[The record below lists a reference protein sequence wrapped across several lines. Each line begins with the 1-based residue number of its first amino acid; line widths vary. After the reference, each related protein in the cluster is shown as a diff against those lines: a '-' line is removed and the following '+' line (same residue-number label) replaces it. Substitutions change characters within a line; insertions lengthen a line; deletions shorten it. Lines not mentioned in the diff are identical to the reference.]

1 MSNRASSVLRLGTYT
16 IRSAQRADLDRLV
29 ELLLALQ
36 DHVEASNPDL
46 WRMSPESRGNLK
58 GQIAGR
64 LRAEGSC
71 ALVAEHDE
79 DGVVGVIFGRIVSNK
94 RYIPSQAGQI
104 DQAFVR
110 TDHRRGGVGSCL
122 VAQLCRFFAAE
133 GVADISLRYVV
144 GNEEASRF
152 WTALGFAPRI
162 ITVGAERRTVEG
174 RLGQIPEQ

>member
-1 MSNRASSVLRLGTYT
+1 MPKRSSDMLRFGPYT
-16 IRSAQRADLDRLV
+16 IRPAQKTDLDRLT

-36 DHVEASNPDL
+36 DHVEASNSDL

-58 GQIAGR
+58 GQIAAR
-64 LRAEGSC
+64 LRAESSC
-71 ALVAEHDE
+71 ALVAEHEE
-79 DGVVGVIFGRIVSNK
+79 DGVVGVVFGRIISNK
-94 RYIPSQAGQI
+94 RYTPSQAGQI

-122 VAQLCRFFAAE
+122 VAELCRFFAAE

-152 WTALGFAPRI
+152 WKALGFAPRI
-162 ITVGAERRTVEG
+162 VTVGAERRTVET

>member
-1 MSNRASSVLRLGTYT
+1 VT
-16 IRSAQRADLDRLV
+16 

-46 WRMSPESRGNLK
+46 WRMNPESRGDLK
-58 GQIAGR
+58 GQIAAR

-71 ALVAEHDE
+71 ALVAEHDA
-79 DGVVGVIFGRIVSNK
+79 DGVVGVVFGRITSNK
-94 RYIPSQAGQI
+94 RYIPPQAGQI

-122 VAQLCRFFAAE
+122 VAELCRFFAAE
-133 GVADISLRYVV
+133 GVTDISLRYVV
-144 GNEEASRF
+144 GNEEASQF
-152 WTALGFAPRI
+152 WAALGFAPRI
-162 ITVGAERRTVEG
+162 VTAGAERRTVEG